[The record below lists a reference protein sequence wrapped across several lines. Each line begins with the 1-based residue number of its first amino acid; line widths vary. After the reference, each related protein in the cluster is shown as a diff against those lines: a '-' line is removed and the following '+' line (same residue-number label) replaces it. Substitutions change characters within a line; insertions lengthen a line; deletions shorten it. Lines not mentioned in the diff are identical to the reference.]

1 MIPHSL
7 PLAVWSAVAVLCL
20 HAASSSR
27 AASYVVTFEDKT
39 LPPNSYYLGP
49 DTNPTGGAGTHS
61 TWTSG
66 SGAAAFSH
74 YNDAEWFSW
83 AGFSHANGTDSTTA
97 GFGNQH
103 SAHPGGGS
111 AANGAVVSGANFAL
125 GYHDS
130 FNAIAPT
137 VTLAAGEYL
146 NGLYV
151 ANTTYAYLY
160 MLSGLDGFLDNPAN
174 KFGGLAGTDPDF
186 LRITATGYD
195 PGNFIT
201 GSVDFYLADLRSSD
215 SGQDFIRTGWN
226 WWDLSALGTN
236 ANKVTFTM
244 TSSDPF
250 APTYFA
256 ADYFQVAPEPSRAL
270 LGMIGL
276 AGLLA
281 RRRRVSVHS

>member
-1 MIPHSL
+1 MIPNSL
-7 PLAVWSAVAVLCL
+7 NRAVWSALAVLGL
-20 HAASSSR
+20 HSTCIH
-27 AASYVVTFEDKT
+27 AASYVVTFEYLT
-39 LPPNSYYLGP
+39 LTPNSYYLGP
-49 DTNPTGGAGTHS
+49 DTNPAGGSGTLS
-61 TWTSG
+61 AWTSA
-66 SGAAAFSH
+66 SGQASFNH

-83 AGFSHANGTDSTTA
+83 AGFSHSNGSDTTTA

-103 SAHPGGGS
+103 SAYPGGGA
-111 AANGAVVSGANFAL
+111 AANGAAVSGTNFAL

-137 VTLAAGEYL
+137 ISLPAGEYL
-146 NGLYV
+146 GGLYV

-160 MLSGLDGFLDNPAN
+160 MLSGLDGFMDNPAN

-186 LRITATGYD
+186 LKLTATGYD

-201 GSVDFYLADLRSSD
+201 GSVDFYLADFRSSD
-215 SGQDFIRTGWN
+215 SGQDFIRQGWS
-226 WWDLSALGTN
+226 WMDLSALGSN

-256 ADYFQVAPEPSRAL
+256 ADFFQVAPEPSR
-270 LGMIGL
+270 
-276 AGLLA
+276 GLLVMLGITA
-281 RRRRVSVHS
+281 AFQRRSRRAGTK